1 MKHITTILLTLPA
14 LALAGCASTRSQLF
28 FGEAVNFG
36 VTINTGPS
44 ADGLDFNLGYKDRS
58 IAIVPA
64 SALNKGNSYAIDAW
78 SQDTDGAV
86 SDALSVF
93 GQFKSTGSA
102 PANPADTTN
111 TATETAA
118 TAAKPARR
126 EVTLGRF
133 FATGIAATNLAE
145 GYKRGWSS
153 EKTTEKNNDE
163 SSNAQP
169 RTRISKDLT
178 STPTDTDSTDA
189 RRPPLVFVQTNAL
202 GIDIQTA
209 ISTEGPQFTIGYAGR
224 NLAMIPITMESP
236 DGTLTRMGSKFF
248 DGKSDGALTATD
260 ALSVFGQFAANSE
273 TAAFNYGLNRFFTTG
288 VAARRLT
295 EGFRARIAD
304 DLGNGKA
311 TKE

>member
-1 MKHITTILLTLPA
+1 MKHTTTILLTLPA
-14 LALAGCASTRSQLF
+14 LALAGCASTKSQLF

-44 ADGLDFNLGYKDRS
+44 ADGLDLNLGYKDRS

-64 SALNKGNSYAIDAW
+64 SVLSQGNSYTIDAQ
-78 SQDTDGAV
+78 SQDADGEV
-86 SDALSVF
+86 KDALSVF

-102 PANPADTTN
+102 PANPADTAN
-111 TATETAA
+111 TATGTAA

-145 GYKRGWSS
+145 GYKQGWTGEKSKS
-153 EKTTEKNNDE
+153 PDTTSRSMTPVAADLKTTG
-163 SSNAQP
+163 SSTA
-169 RTRISKDLT
+169 
-178 STPTDTDSTDA
+178 PTDAS
-189 RRPPLVFVQTNAL
+189 RPPLVFAQTNAL

-224 NLAMIPITMESP
+224 NLALIPVTMESS
-236 DGTLTRMGSKFF
+236 DGMLERMGSKFR
-248 DGKSDGALTATD
+248 DMKSNAPVAND
-260 ALSVFGQFAANSE
+260 ALSVFGQFEANTE